1 MNKKAFLFNSSA
13 TYRAGGHFKE
23 KQALS
28 LTDQQIIVN
37 SQGDSFK
44 APFQDVFDQYQNPP
58 LTGSPIATSN
68 KAWNSWKTKP
78 FNWWQNQ
85 LNFAIWC
92 ATAGCGVSFENHL
105 QATDPLLRSLYTFH
119 TYYTTRR
126 LLKELKVALPGED
139 SHSWYENAY
148 DASAYKQL
156 CAKFGVAP
164 NTDWRQKLDHG
175 CQGLGSYSSYM
186 EPSGQFRS
194 DHVAEGPFFH
204 PLDYIRHNRDIS
216 RAWTTFILDSSNGF
230 TQEGV
235 VHLND
240 SIRTY
245 VWAILGAQ
253 AQARSNIMK
262 PGTGLD
268 AQRQF
273 LENVKAAIDSPVDIP
288 ASIERYQNT
297 LQYAS
302 TPLDFVF
309 GIGLYLS
316 PSDMVLHPGNIQGYN
331 NKIVIAGTDAT
342 VGHNPGINE
351 LAPIS
356 TAGDKTLEGK
366 IVPPAGT
373 VHRGPGSTQQ
383 PKQPAVAKPQPQTQP
398 VAKPQQQAH
407 EEEKAALVVGGIA
420 VGLVTL
426 WRITS

>member
-1 MNKKAFLFNSSA
+1 MSRSRTTSKPQIRTSDVSTLF
-13 TYRAGGHFKE
+13 TPTTP
-23 KQALS
+23 L
-28 LTDQQIIVN
+28 
-37 SQGDSFK
+37 
-44 APFQDVFDQYQNPP
+44 DVF
-58 LTGSPIATSN
+58 L
-68 KAWNSWKTKP
+68 
-78 FNWWQNQ
+78 
-85 LNFAIWC
+85 
-92 ATAGCGVSFENHL
+92 
-105 QATDPLLRSLYTFH
+105 
-119 TYYTTRR
+119 
-126 LLKELKVALPGED
+126 VALPGED

-175 CQGLGSYSSYM
+175 CQGLGSYSTHM
-186 EPSGQFRS
+186 EPSGQYRS
-194 DHVAEGPFFH
+194 DHVAEGPFFQ
-204 PLDYIRHNRDIS
+204 PLDYILHNRDIS

-245 VWAILGAQ
+245 VWAILGTQ
-253 AQARSNIMK
+253 AQARSNILK

-273 LENVKAAIDSPVDIP
+273 LEIVKAAIDSPVNIP

-331 NKIVIAGTDAT
+331 NKIVIARTDAT
-342 VGHNPGINE
+342 VGHNPGING
-351 LAPIS
+351 LAPFS
-356 TAGDKTLEGK
+356 TADDKTLEGK

-383 PKQPAVAKPQPQTQP
+383 PKQPATVVAKPQPQP
-398 VAKPQQQAH
+398 KQQAH
-407 EEEKAALVVGGIA
+407 EKEKAALVVGGMAI
-420 VGLVTL
+420 GLVTL